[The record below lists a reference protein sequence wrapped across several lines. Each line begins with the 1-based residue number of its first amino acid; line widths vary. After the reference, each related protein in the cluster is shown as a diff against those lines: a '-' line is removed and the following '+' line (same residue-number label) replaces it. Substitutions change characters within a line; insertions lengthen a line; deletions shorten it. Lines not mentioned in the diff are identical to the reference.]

1 MWLVRPYPVARIPDA
16 RRAIEAAASGD
27 LRPMQALYR
36 AAASALAELD
46 PDDLAM
52 WQDDHPD
59 AARSD
64 GAATRAAELV
74 CDAWEGIVGVG
85 ATITDQIRFRAFA
98 WLAADRRFELTSEK
112 VAPAELF
119 ARYAEGDE
127 LPDTSPEDAALYVAL
142 SALVG
147 LGPELPDELEGDCP
161 FQGDRVGALLGLPGE
176 DWDEVDPLDAIAV
189 RPEQCRAAFAGVPA
203 AWRDVVGR
211 SLESGLIIRRG

>member
-16 RRAIEAAASGD
+16 RQAIQDAARGEMAA
-27 LRPMQALYR
+27 MQALYQ
-36 AAASALAELD
+36 AAAEALADLD

-85 ATITDQIRFRAFA
+85 ATISDPVRFRAFA
-98 WLAADRRFELTSEK
+98 WLAADCRFELAKGPAPERFADYANGDDLPATS
-112 VAPAELF
+112 AE
-119 ARYAEGDE
+119 D
-127 LPDTSPEDAALYVAL
+127 SALYVAL
-142 SALVG
+142 PALVG
-147 LGPELPDELEGDCP
+147 LGPELPDELTGPCP
-161 FQGDRVGALLGLPGE
+161 LSGDRVGELLGLPGDE
-176 DWDEVDPLDAIAV
+176 WDDIDPLDAMVIRA
-189 RPEQCRAAFAGVPA
+189 EQCRASYAAVPP

-211 SLESGLIIRRG
+211 SLECGLIIRKG